1 MRWTGFVIALVLGA
15 AVLWTSGAVGGGGID
30 ADTRVQVLTT
40 DPVRVL
46 LPVDASSADIE
57 SRVRRELTSAAP
69 GQRDSRMRDHMEAL
83 AGDER
88 LMEHVATTGY
98 DQFDNQVAAGV
109 AYGFYDVTIDDTVIL
124 YSVTVELL
132 PGYYGVGDTL
142 SHEDGHW
149 LVNSG
154 VAQRCGP
161 QVVRDVG
168 SEARLPGQARAAI
181 VTELQRIDERVHG
194 EYHRR
199 VAGASPGQH
208 RVAALDALE
217 AIIGPGCEFRP

>member
-1 MRWTGFVIALVLGA
+1 MRWTGLVIALVLG
-15 AVLWTSGAVGGGGID
+15 VTLLWVSGVGGAGIG

-69 GQRDSRMRDHMEAL
+69 GQRDPRMRAHMEAL
-83 AGDER
+83 AGDAR

-98 DQFDNQVAAGV
+98 QQFDSQVAAGI
-109 AYGFYDVTIDDTVIL
+109 AYGFYDVTIDDTVVL
-124 YSVTVELL
+124 FSVTVELL
-132 PGYYGVGDTL
+132 PSFYGIGDTL

-161 QVVRDVG
+161 HVVRDAG
-168 SEARLPGQARAAI
+168 SGALFAGQARAAI
-181 VTELQRIDERVHG
+181 VTELQRIDEQVHG
-194 EYHRR
+194 DYHRR
-199 VAGASPGQH
+199 VSGATAGQH
-208 RVAALDALE
+208 RVSALAALDDVL
-217 AIIGPGCEFRP
+217 GPACDRLP